1 MAVDKDKKKGR
12 GPRGRRWWIWRIG
25 VSGLIALFLAFL
37 AVPGVQLARQVSDM
51 RHTVRVLEAGNKRHS
66 FPEIRAGVRQLDAE
80 TQQALAWMH
89 WMGYLSVVPGIGRQ
103 YQDGEHA
110 FRAVD
115 QALRGMTLLMPALG
129 RVAPLLGYQGGAGP
143 EHLSTGK
150 QKISAVVSAL
160 PILGPD
166 LRRAYPDFVR
176 ANRALAAIRPRDFHG
191 FLRPL
196 ASKVA
201 TAQSL
206 LSTAVK
212 NMPLIYQS
220 DSALQNILGDPNPK
234 RYLLIFQN
242 SGELRATGGFMTAY
256 AYVTIDKGKLGHI
269 YAENMYLLDAQVTY
283 RPPASTVIGTYL
295 PVTYWHLRDANTSP
309 NLPTTV
315 SYIKKFYA
323 SIPNA
328 PKIDGVIFI
337 DTWFVD
343 DLIGDVGSVTV
354 PTLEGPVKLTA
365 QNANMEMEY
374 MAERRHLPDS
384 QRKQFIGHAMK
395 VLFKDVMHAHGSEL
409 VRILKTVDQGLN
421 RKFIL
426 LYFNNRQA
434 EAMAERY
441 HWAGTMDRT
450 VPGDYLS
457 VVDENL
463 LGHKD
468 NYDMFYHIATHIAQ
482 VDGRW
487 QETSSITYID
497 PAVDNGWL
505 FVPYHSWVRFYVPWG
520 SQLISIT
527 GVDGIPPEIYGN
539 TTVHKTVF
547 GGHVDLP
554 PRTASNQPVSTHTV
568 TVTYW
573 LPKRIHMGSLTVQLQ
588 PGVNHQTFTVRDGG
602 LAKTMPF
609 TRDLRIRLPAIP

>member
-1 MAVDKDKKKGR
+1 MAVDKEKKKGR
-12 GPRGRRWWIWRIG
+12 GPRGRRWWMWRIG
-25 VSGLIALFLAFL
+25 VFGFVALFLAFL
-37 AVPGVQLARQVSDM
+37 AVPGALLARQVSHM
-51 RHTVRVLEAGNKRHS
+51 RHTARLLEAGNKQHS
-66 FPEIRAGVRQLDAE
+66 FPAIRSGVRQLDQE
-80 TQQALAWMH
+80 TQKALTWMR
-89 WMGYLSVVPGIGRQ
+89 WMGYLSFVPGIGRQ
-103 YQDGEHA
+103 YHDGEQA

-115 QALRGMTLLMPALG
+115 QGLRGMNVLMPALK
-129 RVAPLLGYQGGAGP
+129 RIAPLLGYRGGAGP
-143 EHLSTGK
+143 QHLVTGK

-176 ANRALAAIRPRDFHG
+176 ANQALDSVRPSDFRG
-191 FLRPL
+191 FLQPL
-196 ASKVA
+196 ASKVL
-201 TAQSL
+201 TAQTVL
-206 LSTAVK
+206 NTAVK

-220 DSALQNILGDPNPK
+220 TAALQNILGDPTPK

-256 AYVTIDKGKLGHI
+256 AYVTVDRGKLSHVS
-269 YAENMYLLDAQVTY
+269 AENMYLLDARVTY
-283 RPPASTVIGTYL
+283 HPPASTVIATYL

-309 NLPTTV
+309 NVPTTV
-315 SYIKKFYA
+315 AYIKKFYA

-328 PKIDGVIFI
+328 PHIDGIIFL
-337 DTWFVD
+337 DTWFAD
-343 DLIGDVGSVTV
+343 ELIGDVGSVTV
-354 PTLEGPVKLTA
+354 PTSAGPVKLTA
-365 QNANMEMEY
+365 QNANLEMEY
-374 MAERRHLPDS
+374 MAERRNLPNS
-384 QRKQFIGHAMK
+384 ERKQFIGRAMK
-395 VLFKDVMHAHGSEL
+395 ALFKDVLHAHGTEL

-426 LYFNNRQA
+426 LSFNNPRA

-441 HWAGTMDRT
+441 HWAGTMDKT

-468 NYDMFYHIATHIAQ
+468 NFEMFYHIATHIVR

-497 PAVDNGWL
+497 PAIDNGWL

-520 SQLISIT
+520 SRLISIT
-527 GVDGIPPEIYGN
+527 GVDGIPPETYGN
-539 TTVHKTVF
+539 ATVHKTVF

-554 PRTASNQPVSTHTV
+554 PRTSTDQPIATHTV

-573 LPKRIHMGSLTVQLQ
+573 LPKGIHMGSLTVQLQ

-602 LAKTMPF
+602 LAKTMTF
-609 TRDLRIRLPAIP
+609 TRDLFIKLPAQ